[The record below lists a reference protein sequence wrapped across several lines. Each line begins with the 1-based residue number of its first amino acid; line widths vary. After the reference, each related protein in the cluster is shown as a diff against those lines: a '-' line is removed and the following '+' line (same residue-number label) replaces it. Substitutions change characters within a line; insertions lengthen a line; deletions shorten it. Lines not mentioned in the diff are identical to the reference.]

1 MHGLYLKE
9 NDPHLLRAFILCLVQ
24 YDSQQLFSLL
34 QRFSFNS
41 VPQLALLVRY
51 THTLASDRKEGAKLL
66 AETGDE
72 RWSDELQTF
81 MQRSLW
87 PLLGPDRGYADRNR
101 AFITLMLDVAI
112 EREQRRA
119 AAASVA
125 IIPQV
130 SRFDATWAT

>member
-1 MHGLYLKE
+1 MRERFVGACKRILGFLAQGMDFEADKRRAFEAELKE
-9 NDPHLLRAFILCLVQ
+9 LMAPHMPVLIHR
-24 YDSQQLFSLL
+24 
-34 QRFSFNS
+34 R
-41 VPQLALLVRY
+41 
-51 THTLASDRKEGAKLL
+51 AKLL

-125 IIPQV
+125 TIPQV